1 MIQYL
6 FTCGYVSSLSS
17 DPKITQS
24 ASDSSSAFF
33 LGFVV
38 FLLFVKL
45 AGKVGEDEK
54 EAGLKHFGV
63 QSGRFG
69 RERAFSLKKCLKI
82 TYFGGKIFGSSDFG
96 GG

>member
-54 EAGLKHFGV
+54 EAG
-63 QSGRFG
+63 
-69 RERAFSLKKCLKI
+69 
-82 TYFGGKIFGSSDFG
+82 
-96 GG
+96 